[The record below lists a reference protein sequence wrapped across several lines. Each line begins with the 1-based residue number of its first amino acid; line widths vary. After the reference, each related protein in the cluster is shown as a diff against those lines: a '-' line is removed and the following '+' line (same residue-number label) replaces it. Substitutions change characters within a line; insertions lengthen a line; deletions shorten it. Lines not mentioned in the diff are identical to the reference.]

1 MKKSKNHLKLSGT
14 YIWECNKKKSFTN
27 IKQKKIK
34 IKKRKNR
41 NLFNI
46 HIRICKIIE
55 SKIKHARISKSLK
68 NKKKRNNK
76 KIKIKTASL
85 EKTVW

>member
-1 MKKSKNHLKLSGT
+1 MKKSKNHLKLFGT
-14 YIWECNKKKSFTN
+14 YTWECNKKKSFTN

-46 HIRICKIIE
+46 RIKICKIIE
-55 SKIKHARISKSLK
+55 SKIKQAKISK
-68 NKKKRNNK
+68 
-76 KIKIKTASL
+76 
-85 EKTVW
+85 